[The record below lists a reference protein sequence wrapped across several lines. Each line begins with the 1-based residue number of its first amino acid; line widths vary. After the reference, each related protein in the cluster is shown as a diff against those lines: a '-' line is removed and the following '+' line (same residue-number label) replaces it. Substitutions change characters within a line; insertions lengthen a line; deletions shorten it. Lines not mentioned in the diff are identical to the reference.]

1 MAIQAKPLTNTEVK
15 AAKATDKE
23 LSLHDGGGLLLFV
36 KPSGTKTWRFRYY
49 HPQTKKRTTLTFGSY
64 PALSLADARQMR
76 EAAKALLEKGT
87 DPQFHQQQQREQ
99 EQAISLNT
107 FAKVAADWYEV
118 KKSQPLA
125 ENTIKDIWRSLEKYV
140 FPFIENQ
147 PISQLTARHFITA
160 LEPIQASGKLE
171 TVKRVSQRINEVMD
185 YAVNSGLIPANPA
198 AKIRKAFQTPVKTH
212 MPTIRPEALPGLMK
226 TLSVASIELQTRLLI
241 EWQLLTVARPAEA
254 SETRW
259 SEIELTQNTWTIPAG
274 RMKMRREHVIPLPP
288 QALAI
293 LDAMKPISGHREY
306 LFPSAKDPKQP
317 MNSQTANAALRRMGY
332 KGVLVSHGLR
342 AIFSTAANEAGFP
355 PDVIEAALAHVDTNE
370 VRRAYNRSTYLE
382 QRKVLMCWWGEF
394 VETAATGKAMA
405 ADGAKGLRMINA

>member
-15 AAKATDKE
+15 AAKAIDKE

-36 KPSGTKTWRFRYY
+36 KPSGKKTWRFRYY
-49 HPQTKKRTTLTFGSY
+49 HPQAKKRTTLTFGSY
-64 PALSLADARQMR
+64 PAISLADARQMR
-76 EAAKALLEKGT
+76 EAAKALLEKNI

-99 EQAISLNT
+99 EQAINLNT
-107 FAKVAADWYEV
+107 FAKVSADWYEV

-140 FPFIENQ
+140 FPFIGTL
-147 PISQLTARHFITA
+147 PITQLTARHFITA

-171 TVKRVSQRINEVMD
+171 TVKRVSQRVNEVMD

-241 EWQLLTVARPAEA
+241 EWQLLTVTRPAEA
-254 SETRW
+254 AETRW
-259 SEIELTQNTWTIPAG
+259 SEINLTDNTWTIPAG
-274 RMKMRREHVIPLPP
+274 RMKMRRDHVIPLPP

-306 LFPSAKDPKQP
+306 LFPSSKDPKQP

-342 AIFSTAANEAGFP
+342 AIFSTAANEEGFP

-382 QRKVLMCWWGEF
+382 QRKILMCWWGEF
-394 VETAATGKAMA
+394 VETAASGKVMA
-405 ADGAKGLRMINA
+405 SEGARGLRAVND

>member
-15 AAKATDKE
+15 AAKAIDKE

-64 PALSLADARQMR
+64 PAISLADARQMR
-76 EAAKALLEKGT
+76 EAAKALLEKNI

-99 EQAISLNT
+99 EQAVNLNT
-107 FAKVAADWYEV
+107 FAKVSADWYEV

-140 FPFIENQ
+140 FPFIGTL
-147 PISQLTARHFITA
+147 PITQLTARHFITA

-241 EWQLLTVARPAEA
+241 EWQLLTVTRPAEA
-254 SETRW
+254 AETRW
-259 SEIELTQNTWTIPAG
+259 SEISLTENTWTIPAG

-306 LFPSAKDPKQP
+306 LFPSSKDPKQP

-342 AIFSTAANEAGFP
+342 AIFSTAANEEGFP

-394 VETAATGKAMA
+394 VETAATGKVMA
-405 ADGAKGLRMINA
+405 SEGARGLRIANG

>member
-15 AAKATDKE
+15 AAKAIDKE

-64 PALSLADARQMR
+64 PAISLADARQRR
-76 EAAKALLEKGT
+76 EAAKALLEKSI
-87 DPQFHQQQQREQ
+87 DPQFHQQQRREQ
-99 EQAISLNT
+99 EQAINLNT

-118 KKSQPLA
+118 KKSQQLA

-140 FPFIENQ
+140 FPFIGCL
-147 PISQLTARHFITA
+147 PITQLTARQFITA

-241 EWQLLTVARPAEA
+241 EWQLLTVSRPAEA
-254 SETRW
+254 AETRW
-259 SEIELTQNTWTIPAG
+259 SEISLTENTWTIPAG

-288 QALAI
+288 QASAI

-306 LFPSAKDPKQP
+306 LFPSSKDPKQP

-342 AIFSTAANEAGFP
+342 AIFSTAANEEGFP

-370 VRRAYNRSTYLE
+370 VRRAYNRSTYIE

-394 VETAATGKAMA
+394 VESAATGKTLASE
-405 ADGAKGLRMINA
+405 GAHSLRVVGE

>member
-15 AAKATDKE
+15 AAKAIDKE

-64 PALSLADARQMR
+64 PAISLADARQMR
-76 EAAKALLEKGT
+76 EAAKALLEKNI

-99 EQAISLNT
+99 EQAINLNT
-107 FAKVAADWYEV
+107 FAKVSADWYEV

-140 FPFIENQ
+140 FPFIGTL
-147 PISQLTARHFITA
+147 PITQLTARHFITA

-241 EWQLLTVARPAEA
+241 EWQLLTVTRPAEA
-254 SETRW
+254 AETRW
-259 SEIELTQNTWTIPAG
+259 SEINLTDNTWTIPAG

-306 LFPSAKDPKQP
+306 LFPSSKDPKQP

-342 AIFSTAANEAGFP
+342 AIFSTAANEEGFP

-382 QRKVLMCWWGEF
+382 QRKILMCWWGEF
-394 VETAATGKAMA
+394 VETAATGKVMA
-405 ADGAKGLRMINA
+405 SEGARGLRAVNG

>member
-15 AAKATDKE
+15 AARATDKE

-76 EAAKALLEKGT
+76 EAAKALLEKGI

-140 FPFIENQ
+140 FPFIGTL
-147 PISQLTARHFITA
+147 PITQLTARHFITA

-254 SETRW
+254 AETRW
-259 SEIELTQNTWTIPAG
+259 SEIDLTQNTWTIPAG

-306 LFPSAKDPKQP
+306 LFSSAKDPKQP

-405 ADGAKGLRMINA
+405 ADGAKGLRVINA

>member
-64 PALSLADARQMR
+64 PALSLADARQMC
-76 EAAKALLEKGT
+76 EAAKALLEKGI
-87 DPQFHQQQQREQ
+87 DPQFHQQQQRKQ

-125 ENTIKDIWRSLEKYV
+125 ANTIKDIWRSLEKYV
-140 FPFIENQ
+140 FPFIANQ

-254 SETRW
+254 AETRW
-259 SEIELTQNTWTIPAG
+259 SEIDLTQNTWTIPAG

-293 LDAMKPISGHREY
+293 LDAMKPISGHQEY

-342 AIFSTAANEAGFP
+342 AIFSTAANEEGFP

-394 VETAATGKAMA
+394 VETAATGKVMA
-405 ADGAKGLRMINA
+405 SEGARGLRAVNG

>member
-15 AAKATDKE
+15 AAKAIDKE

-64 PALSLADARQMR
+64 PAISLADARQMR
-76 EAAKALLEKGT
+76 EAAKALLEKNI

-99 EQAISLNT
+99 EQAINLNT
-107 FAKVAADWYEV
+107 FAKVSADWYEV

-140 FPFIENQ
+140 FPFIGTL
-147 PISQLTARHFITA
+147 PITQLTARHFITA
-160 LEPIQASGKLE
+160 LEPIQTSGKLE

-241 EWQLLTVARPAEA
+241 EWQLLTVTRPAEA
-254 SETRW
+254 AETRW
-259 SEIELTQNTWTIPAG
+259 SEINLTENTWTIPAG
-274 RMKMRREHVIPLPP
+274 RMKMRREHVIPLPL

-306 LFPSAKDPKQP
+306 LFPSSKDPKQP

-342 AIFSTAANEAGFP
+342 AIFSTAANEEGFP

-394 VETAATGKAMA
+394 VETAATGKVMA
-405 ADGAKGLRMINA
+405 SEGARGLRAVNG

>member
-15 AAKATDKE
+15 AAKAVDKE

-64 PALSLADARQMR
+64 PAISLADARQMR
-76 EAAKALLEKGT
+76 EAAKALLEKNI

-99 EQAISLNT
+99 EQAINLNT
-107 FAKVAADWYEV
+107 FAKVSADWYEV

-140 FPFIENQ
+140 FPFIGTL
-147 PISQLTARHFITA
+147 PITQLTARHFITA

-185 YAVNSGLIPANPA
+185 YSVNSGLIPANPA

-212 MPTIRPEALPGLMK
+212 MPTIRPETLPGLMK

-241 EWQLLTVARPAEA
+241 EWQLLTVTRPAEA
-254 SETRW
+254 AETRW
-259 SEIELTQNTWTIPAG
+259 SEINLTENTWTIPAG
-274 RMKMRREHVIPLPP
+274 RMKMRRDHIIPLPP

-306 LFPSAKDPKQP
+306 LFPSSKGPKQP

-342 AIFSTAANEAGFP
+342 AIFSTAANEEGFP

-394 VETAATGKAMA
+394 VETAATGKVMA
-405 ADGAKGLRMINA
+405 SEGARGLRVANG

>member
-1 MAIQAKPLTNTEVK
+1 MARITTPLTNTEIK
-15 AAKATDKE
+15 AAKPAEKE
-23 LSLHDGGGLLLFV
+23 YTLQDGDGLYLLV
-36 KPSGTKTWRFRYY
+36 KSSGSKIWRFNYY
-49 HPQTKKRTTLTFGSY
+49 RPDTKKRALISFGSF
-64 PALSLADARQMR
+64 PAVSLAEARQRR
-76 EAAKALLEKGT
+76 EAAKSLITKGI

-99 EQAISLNT
+99 EQAINLNT
-107 FAKVAADWYEV
+107 FAKVSADWYEV

-140 FPFIENQ
+140 FPFIGTL
-147 PISQLTARHFITA
+147 PITQLTARHFITA

-241 EWQLLTVARPAEA
+241 EWQLLTVTRPAEA
-254 SETRW
+254 AETRW
-259 SEIELTQNTWTIPAG
+259 SEINLTDNTWTIPAG
-274 RMKMRREHVIPLPP
+274 RMKMRRDHIIPLPP

-306 LFPSAKDPKQP
+306 LFPSSKDPKQP

-342 AIFSTAANEAGFP
+342 AIFSTAANEEGFP

-394 VETAATGKAMA
+394 VETAATGKVMA
-405 ADGAKGLRMINA
+405 SEGARGLRAVNG

>member
-15 AAKATDKE
+15 AAKAIDKE

-49 HPQTKKRTTLTFGSY
+49 HPQAKKRTTLTFGSY
-64 PALSLADARQMR
+64 PAISLADARQMR
-76 EAAKALLEKGT
+76 EAAKALLEKNI

-99 EQAISLNT
+99 EQAINLNT
-107 FAKVAADWYEV
+107 FAKVSADWYEV

-140 FPFIENQ
+140 FPFIGTL
-147 PISQLTARHFITA
+147 PITQLTARHFITA

-241 EWQLLTVARPAEA
+241 EWQLLTVTRPAEA
-254 SETRW
+254 AETRW
-259 SEIELTQNTWTIPAG
+259 SEINLTDNTWTIPAG

-306 LFPSAKDPKQP
+306 LFPSSKDPKQP
-317 MNSQTANAALRRMGY
+317 MNSQTANTALRRMGY

-342 AIFSTAANEAGFP
+342 AIFSTAANEEGFP

-382 QRKVLMCWWGEF
+382 QRKILMCWWGEF
-394 VETAATGKAMA
+394 VETAATGKVMA
-405 ADGAKGLRMINA
+405 SEGARGLRAVNG

>member
-1 MAIQAKPLTNTEVK
+1 MARQTRPLTNTEVK
-15 AAKATDKE
+15 AAKATDKPVVLYDGDGLE
-23 LSLHDGGGLLLFV
+23 LLI
-36 KPSGTKTWRFRYY
+36 KPVSNTKLWRFRYY
-49 HPQTKKRTTLTFGSY
+49 KPTTKKRAMMAFGAY
-64 PALSLADARQMR
+64 PAVSLADARRMR
-76 EAAKALLEKGT
+76 DETRQLLANGIDPLINRENERLRDEMTKG
-87 DPQFHQQQQREQ
+87 
-99 EQAISLNT
+99 NT
-107 FAKVAADWYEV
+107 FAKVSADWYEV

-140 FPFIENQ
+140 FPFIANQ

-226 TLSVASIELQTRLLI
+226 TLSVTSIELQTRLLI

-254 SETRW
+254 AETRW
-259 SEIELTQNTWTIPAG
+259 SEIDLTQNTWTIPAG

-342 AIFSTAANEAGFP
+342 AIFSTAYNVAEAWRLSS
-355 PDVIEAALAHVDTNE
+355 VSWDTINRH
-370 VRRAYNRSTYLE
+370 RRLVKEEGIDAQAPGHTR
-382 QRKVLMCWWGEF
+382 F
-394 VETAATGKAMA
+394 TA
-405 ADGAKGLRMINA
+405 

>member
-1 MAIQAKPLTNTEVK
+1 MAIQTKRLTNTEVK
-15 AAKATDKE
+15 AAKAIDKE

-49 HPQTKKRTTLTFGSY
+49 QPQTKKRTTLTFGSY
-64 PALSLADARQMR
+64 PAISLADARQMR
-76 EAAKALLEKGT
+76 EAAKALLEKSI
-87 DPQFHQQQQREQ
+87 DPQFHQQQQREK
-99 EQAISLNT
+99 EQAINLNT
-107 FAKVAADWYEV
+107 FAKVSADWYEL

-140 FPFIENQ
+140 FPFIGTL
-147 PISQLTARHFITA
+147 PITQLTARHFITA

-185 YAVNSGLIPANPA
+185 YSVNSGLIPANPA

-241 EWQLLTVARPAEA
+241 EWQLLTVTRPAEA
-254 SETRW
+254 AETRW
-259 SEIELTQNTWTIPAG
+259 SEINLTDNTWTIPAG
-274 RMKMRREHVIPLPP
+274 RMKMRRDHIIPLPP

-306 LFPSAKDPKQP
+306 LFPSSKDPKQP

-342 AIFSTAANEAGFP
+342 AIFSTAANEEGFP

-394 VETAATGKAMA
+394 VETAATGKVMA
-405 ADGAKGLRMINA
+405 SEGARGLRIANS

>member
-15 AAKATDKE
+15 AAKAIDKE

-64 PALSLADARQMR
+64 PAISLADARQMR
-76 EAAKALLEKGT
+76 EAAKALLEKNI

-99 EQAISLNT
+99 EQAINLNT
-107 FAKVAADWYEV
+107 FAKVSADWYEV

-140 FPFIENQ
+140 FPFIGTL
-147 PISQLTARHFITA
+147 PITQLTARHFITA

-241 EWQLLTVARPAEA
+241 EWQLLTVTRPAEA
-254 SETRW
+254 AETRW
-259 SEIELTQNTWTIPAG
+259 SEINLTDNTWTIPAG
-274 RMKMRREHVIPLPP
+274 RMKMRRDHVIPLPP

-306 LFPSAKDPKQP
+306 LFPSSKDPKQP

-342 AIFSTAANEAGFP
+342 AIFSTAANEEGFP

-382 QRKVLMCWWGEF
+382 QRKILMCWWGEF
-394 VETAATGKAMA
+394 VETAATGKVMA
-405 ADGAKGLRMINA
+405 SEGARGLRAVNG